1 MNPILTQLQRI
12 KTTDGAQQAKWVLI
26 LLVVLLGWVGA
37 RFFWQVSSLFS
48 GNQISTTIIN
58 TNDFKATQ
66 NSNQAAQIIKLN
78 LFGDAGQTEKVAIE
92 TPITETAPET
102 RLNLKLRGIYA
113 SSDDKSSNAIIENS
127 RGQQDLYFID
137 DKIPPERNLTLAKV
151 LKHKVILNRNGKY
164 ETLTMED
171 FGSTV
176 GGNEKSKPALLSM
189 RGKKLPKKIDRRNNR
204 QLTRQLAGIRQKMVN
219 DPKSLAGLMNVNP
232 VTENGQFKGFKIS
245 PGRDASLFARAGLR
259 RNDLVTSINGIV
271 LDDPTKILTLPDE
284 IRNAQELSIEIIRGN
299 QPLSLVFNLNDD
311 KK

>member
-1 MNPILTQLQRI
+1 MNPILIQLQRL
-12 KTTDGAQQAKWVLI
+12 KTTNSTQQAKWF
-26 LLVVLLGWVGA
+26 LLVLVLLLGWVSA
-37 RFFWQVSSLFS
+37 RFFWQVSSLFLDE
-48 GNQISTTIIN
+48 QISTTLIN
-58 TNDFKATQ
+58 NNSFKSTQ
-66 NSNQAAQIIKLN
+66 NTDQAAQIIKLN
-78 LFGDAGQTEKVAIE
+78 LFGEVNHTEKTTIQA
-92 TPITETAPET
+92 PITEAAPET

-113 SSDDKSSNAIIENS
+113 STDDKSSNAIIENS

-137 DKIPPERNLTLAKV
+137 DKIPPEKNLTLAKV

-171 FGSTV
+171 FGSSIQEST
-176 GGNEKSKPALLSM
+176 KSKKPSLRF

-204 QLTRQLAGIRQKMVN
+204 QLTRQLSGIREKMVN

-232 VTENGQFKGFKIS
+232 VTENGQFKGFKLS

-259 RNDLVTSINGIV
+259 RNDLVTSVNGIV
-271 LDDPTKILTLPDE
+271 LDDPSKALSLYDE
-284 IRNAQELSIEIIRGN
+284 LRNAQELSIEIIRGN